1 MSGFYEMLGVAE
13 DADEPAIRTA
23 YGQQVARLA
32 GKLRAAE
39 SRQQDV
45 APLESR
51 RAELQEAWSVLGDPV
66 RRRRYDR
73 FRELGKSGLP
83 ADPDEVWNAA
93 SRSLIDPAAAAALEV
108 VRTLSDL
115 RVGESVEVHL
125 PAAEPEEG
133 VVSRAAVVETGPA
146 VPTRATAV
154 SKRAPLPTREPLP
167 MDRAVSREDMARL
180 FDIYGPTGAFL
191 KAARD
196 LRRLTLEQLSNDTRV
211 AIRFLDAIERDAF
224 AELPG
229 ATFVRGY
236 LKLAVRSLE
245 CLPEVDEF
253 VDDWMARYHRARG

>member
-13 DADEPAIRTA
+13 DADDAALCSA
-23 YGQQVARLA
+23 YAQQVARLA

-39 SRQQDV
+39 SRQQDL
-45 APLESR
+45 APLEWR
-51 RAELQEAWSVLGDPV
+51 RAELQEAWSVLRDPS

-73 FRELGKSGLP
+73 FRELGKTGLP
-83 ADPDEVWNAA
+83 GDPDDVWAAA
-93 SRSLIDPAAAAALEV
+93 SRSLVDPAAAAALEV

-115 RVGESVEVHL
+115 RVGEGVDAHVP
-125 PAAEPEEG
+125 PAEAEEG
-133 VVSRAAVVETGPA
+133 VVSRPAVVETSAEATPRPA
-146 VPTRATAV
+146 AV
-154 SKRAPLPTREPLP
+154 GKRAPLPTRVPLP

-180 FDIYGPTGAFL
+180 YDIYGPTGAFL

-196 LRRLTLEQLSNDTRV
+196 LRRLSLEELSNDTRV

-236 LKLAVRSLE
+236 IKLAVRTLE